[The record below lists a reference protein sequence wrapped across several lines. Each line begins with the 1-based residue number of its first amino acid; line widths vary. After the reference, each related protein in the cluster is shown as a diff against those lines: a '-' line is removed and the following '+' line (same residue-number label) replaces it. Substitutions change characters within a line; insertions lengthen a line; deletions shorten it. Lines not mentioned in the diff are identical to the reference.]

1 MMPNF
6 RTRAFRP
13 LLLALLPALL
23 FAGGAL
29 AQDAASSQQPVDRI
43 AAVVNEDVILRS
55 ELDRAIANIRAQY
68 AGQENQLPPADV
80 LERQVLERLVLLRLQ
95 IARATDAGITATDQ
109 DLERAVQGVAQQ
121 NGLSVDQ
128 LRARIA
134 QDGMSFQDFR
144 NSMRDEIITQKLR
157 QSFAQGRINVS
168 EAEVDAA
175 MATASAT
182 AAQQFHLA
190 HILVATPD
198 GASPE
203 QIATAQKKIEG
214 VKGLI
219 DRGEMTFAAAAV
231 RYSDSPN
238 ALESGDLGWRSL
250 NEIPPSFAAAI
261 QQMQAGQMIGPIR
274 GPSGFQLVQLV
285 ETRTVAPGSG
295 DKVTQFSARQILVK
309 VDDKTDDAAA
319 KAKIDTLAA
328 RLAGGADFAK
338 LAGEESDDATTRR
351 RGGDLGWFG
360 ADTYGTAFGMQVA
373 ALGDGQTS
381 APFKTDAGWVIVQRS
396 GSREIT
402 AGDENLRAQVRETIG
417 RRKLE
422 EEWNRFLRE
431 MRGEAFVDVRDAEGK
446 STLPEL
452 KATQKA
458 PHKTTLT
465 REQQESSASGTFMG
479 GSNIP

>member
-1 MMPNF
+1 MMP
-6 RTRAFRP
+6 TLHPRALRP
-13 LLLALLPALL
+13 LLSALLLPVLL
-23 FAGGAL
+23 LAGTAI
-29 AQDAASSQQPVDRI
+29 AQDAASLEPVDRV

-55 ELDRAIANIRAQY
+55 ELDRAIANIRTQY
-68 AGQENQLPPADV
+68 AGQETQLPPPEV
-80 LERQVLERLVLLRLQ
+80 LERQVLERLILLRLQ

-121 NGLSVDQ
+121 NGMTVDQ
-128 LRARIA
+128 LRARLA
-134 QDGMSFQDFR
+134 QDGMSFQEFR
-144 NSMRDEIITQKLR
+144 NSLRDEIITQKLR

-182 AAQQFHLA
+182 ASRQFHLA

-214 VKGLI
+214 VKSLI

-238 ALESGDLGWRSL
+238 ALEGGDLGWRGL

-261 QQMQAGQMIGPIR
+261 QQMHDGQIIGPIR
-274 GPSGFQLVQLV
+274 GPSGFQLLQLV
-285 ETRTVAPGSG
+285 ESRTVAPGSG
-295 DKVTQFSARQILVK
+295 EKVTQFSARQILVK

-319 KAKIDTLAA
+319 KARIDALAA

-338 LAGEESDDATTRR
+338 LASEASDDATTRR

-373 ALGDGQTS
+373 ALADGQTS

-396 GSREIT
+396 GSREI
-402 AGDENLRAQVRETIG
+402 AVADENLRGQVRETIG

-431 MRGEAFVDVRDAEGK
+431 MRDEAYVDVRDAQGR
-446 STLPEL
+446 STSPALPETP
-452 KATQKA
+452 KERRKMT
-458 PHKTTLT
+458 PS
-465 REQQESSASGTFMG
+465 REQQDASAAGTFMP
-479 GSNIP
+479 GSGTP